1 MQQALLTLF
10 ALCNVLVNQQALART
25 NRYSWLAYHLPAAD
39 LLSALSLA
47 FLRNMQV
54 VSVVAGGL
62 AGALTATFVCPLDV
76 LKTRMQVQRR
86 VAGVKYAGIG
96 GARGLGL
103 GLPLQNVHLI
113 SMAAVL
119 VVSPEV

>member
-1 MQQALLTLF
+1 M
-10 ALCNVLVNQQALART
+10 
-25 NRYSWLAYHLPAAD
+25 
-39 LLSALSLA
+39 
-47 FLRNMQV
+47 

-96 GARGLGL
+96 GARASAAAAPAL
-103 GLPLQNVHLI
+103 HLHGCCTHHLA
-113 SMAAVL
+113 S
-119 VVSPEV
+119 SSC

>member
-1 MQQALLTLF
+1 M
-10 ALCNVLVNQQALART
+10 
-25 NRYSWLAYHLPAAD
+25 
-39 LLSALSLA
+39 
-47 FLRNMQV
+47 

-96 GARGLGL
+96 GAGVRAAASTSASFARMLRSFSR
-103 GLPLQNVHLI
+103 QNDRL
-113 SMAAVL
+113 L
-119 VVSPEV
+119 CRL

>member
-1 MQQALLTLF
+1 M
-10 ALCNVLVNQQALART
+10 
-25 NRYSWLAYHLPAAD
+25 
-39 LLSALSLA
+39 
-47 FLRNMQV
+47 

-96 GARGLGL
+96 GASVRAAAA
-103 GLPLQNVHLI
+103 PPCRCIDAASAHRLI
-113 SMAAVL
+113 RVPGCCAW
-119 VVSPEV
+119 

>member
-1 MQQALLTLF
+1 M
-10 ALCNVLVNQQALART
+10 
-25 NRYSWLAYHLPAAD
+25 
-39 LLSALSLA
+39 
-47 FLRNMQV
+47 

-96 GARGLGL
+96 GASLE
-103 GLPLQNVHLI
+103 
-113 SMAAVL
+113 AAASAPAQL
-119 VVSPEV
+119 LDYCAPCLD